1 MDIVIRVEV
10 EERIDPVS
18 GVADLSRRHAQ
29 AGDNAGEVLIAGH
42 RRVGIDRMHVDVVSV
57 GAVEIGDEVRK
68 PCNESVRSAP
78 ALEPVEG
85 SPCGG
90 EIRYECVVSDG
101 DVTAALERV
110 VALAAE
116 QVVEAATAL
125 ERIVA
130 GTSRK
135 RVDAV

>member
-1 MDIVIRVEV
+1 MDIGIRVEV
-10 EERIDPVS
+10 EERIDPVT
-18 GVADLSRRHAQ
+18 GEADLSWRHAQ

-42 RRVGIDRMHVDVVSV
+42 RRVGIDRMHVDAVSV

-68 PCNESVRSAP
+68 ACNESVRSGP

-85 SPCGG
+85 PPIGG
-90 EIRYECVVSDG
+90 KIRDECVVCDG

-110 VALAAE
+110 VALAAK
-116 QVVEAATAL
+116 QVVEAAAAL

-130 GTSRK
+130 GTSHK
-135 RVDAV
+135 RV

>member
-1 MDIVIRVEV
+1 MDIVIRLEGG
-10 EERIDPVS
+10 EHIDADTCE
-18 GVADLSRRHAQ
+18 ADLALRHAH
-29 AGDNAGEVLIAGH
+29 AGDVSGEVLIAAH

-57 GAVEIGDEVRK
+57 GAAEIGDEVRK
-68 PCNESVRSAP
+68 PCNESVRSGP
-78 ALEPVEG
+78 ALEPVQG